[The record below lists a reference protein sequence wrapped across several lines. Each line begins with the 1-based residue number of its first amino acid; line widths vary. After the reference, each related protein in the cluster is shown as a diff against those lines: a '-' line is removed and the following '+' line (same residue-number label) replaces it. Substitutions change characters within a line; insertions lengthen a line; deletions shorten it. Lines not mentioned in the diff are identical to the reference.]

1 MNAGPEV
8 MPGAPSGADM
18 RFVKREWA
26 RYESMLG
33 AINDPTSLEAAVAKR
48 AHKRL
53 AEIAAEVKLSNTN
66 VVELANQVR
75 HCSLQWQIPLCLP
88 AKHEM
93 SCCCSLEGGAVLFGA

>member
-1 MNAGPEV
+1 
-8 MPGAPSGADM
+8 M

-33 AINDPTSLEAAVAKR
+33 AISDPTSLEAAVAKR

-53 AEIAAEVKLSNTN
+53 AEIAAEVKLSNSG

-75 HCSLQWQIPLCLP
+75 HHLSHVLVKALAGLP
-88 AKHEM
+88 QNTYRTETFHECIV
-93 SCCCSLEGGAVLFGA
+93 SVHRT

>member
-1 MNAGPEV
+1 MV
-8 MPGAPSGADM
+8 PGAPSGADM

-53 AEIAAEVKLSNTN
+53 AEIAAEVKLSTTN

-75 HCSLQWQIPLCLP
+75 HRDTCW
-88 AKHEM
+88 
-93 SCCCSLEGGAVLFGA
+93 

>member
-1 MNAGPEV
+1 

-66 VVELANQVR
+66 VVELANQVWHGKPECR
-75 HCSLQWQIPLCLP
+75 YAIALP
-88 AKHEM
+88 QSMRRAG
-93 SCCCSLEGGAVLFGA
+93 L

>member
-1 MNAGPEV
+1 

-66 VVELANQVR
+66 VAELANQV
-75 HCSLQWQIPLCLP
+75 HHHSWYWAKQFTQLCILP
-88 AKHEM
+88 IFMHTAHAM
-93 SCCCSLEGGAVLFGA
+93 P